1 MAPTTRRPP
10 PPPEGGRRSTR
21 ESNPSP
27 MSHGTIGGP
36 SPIVN
41 AAVAGGR
48 LNGFVERASAE
59 VVGVTYWFTPAPAPV
74 HQSVTL
80 RFTGRRL
87 DIDGSPSPRDQFVH
101 DELVSD
107 ILAGSGPV
115 AVTAKI
121 GDVNSGQW
129 DVRAKMLPAGRP
141 VRPGRGRKAES
152 VPGPL
157 PVYPASWS
165 WRHWRLTKGDVAPV
179 STCPS
184 PLVPAPGIVIGAWA
198 ILALLGSVVALVTQ
212 RLVISADR
220 LALGHRLPISLAA
233 LLAGVV
239 GAKLWYV
246 ALQRRQRRRDGWCI
260 QGLVVG
266 FGLVAPVLLVAAGHP
281 VGVFLDATVPGLLF
295 AMAIGRLGCFFAGCC
310 CGRPTSSRWGVWS
323 SDRRLVGVRRIPT
336 QLIEAGFT
344 LLVGL
349 ATLVA
354 VLEVGAAGGG
364 WFVAGL
370 ATYTIGRQGILHWRV
385 DRKSPRA
392 RLITAAIATVILVVD
407 LSLVVFG
414 AI

>member
-1 MAPTTRRPP
+1 MSTKRSPTSVQSRGVGSPKI
-10 PPPEGGRRSTR
+10 RRSEGPT
-21 ESNPSP
+21 
-27 MSHGTIGGP
+27 SHGVVGGP
-36 SPIVN
+36 SPTGH
-41 AAVAGGR
+41 AAVTDGR
-48 LNGFVERASAE
+48 FNGFVERMSAE
-59 VVGVTYWFTPAPAPV
+59 VVGVTYWFTPATTPAQ
-74 HQSVTL
+74 QSVTL

-87 DIDGSPSPRDQFVH
+87 DIEGSPSPRDQFVH

-107 ILAGSGPV
+107 IVAGSGPV

-121 GDVNSGQW
+121 SDVNPGQW

-141 VRPGRGRKAES
+141 VRPSRGQKAQTVS
-152 VPGPL
+152 GPL
-157 PVYPASWS
+157 PVYPANWS
-165 WRHWRLTKGDVAPV
+165 WRHWRLTKGEVAPV

-184 PLVPAPGIVIGAWA
+184 PLVPAPGIVIGSWA
-198 ILALLGSVVALVTQ
+198 ILALLGIVVALVTQ

-220 LALGHRLPISLAA
+220 LAVGHLLPISLAA

-246 ALQRRQRRRDGWCI
+246 VLQRRQGRRDGWCI

-266 FGLVAPVLLVAAGHP
+266 FGLVAPVLLLAAGHP
-281 VGVFLDATVPGLLF
+281 VGVFFDATVPGLLF

-323 SDRRLVGVRRIPT
+323 SDRHLVGVRRIPT
-336 QLIEAGFT
+336 QLIESGFT

-354 VLEVGAAGGG
+354 VLQHGTASGG

-370 ATYTIGRQGILHWRV
+370 ATYTIGRQGILHWRLE
-385 DRKSPRA
+385 RKSPRA
-392 RLITAAIATVILVVD
+392 RLITAAIATVILVID
-407 LSLVVFG
+407 LSLMAFG

>member
-27 MSHGTIGGP
+27 LSHGTVGDP
-36 SPIVN
+36 STVN

-59 VVGVTYWFTPAPAPV
+59 VVGVTYWFTPATAPV

-157 PVYPASWS
+157 PVYPASCP
-165 WRHWRLTKGDVAPV
+165 GD
-179 STCPS
+179 T
-184 PLVPAPGIVIGAWA
+184 
-198 ILALLGSVVALVTQ
+198 
-212 RLVISADR
+212 
-220 LALGHRLPISLAA
+220 
-233 LLAGVV
+233 GV
-239 GAKLWYV
+239 
-246 ALQRRQRRRDGWCI
+246 
-260 QGLVVG
+260 
-266 FGLVAPVLLVAAGHP
+266 
-281 VGVFLDATVPGLLF
+281 
-295 AMAIGRLGCFFAGCC
+295 
-310 CGRPTSSRWGVWS
+310 
-323 SDRRLVGVRRIPT
+323 
-336 QLIEAGFT
+336 
-344 LLVGL
+344 
-349 ATLVA
+349 
-354 VLEVGAAGGG
+354 
-364 WFVAGL
+364 
-370 ATYTIGRQGILHWRV
+370 
-385 DRKSPRA
+385 SPRA
-392 RLITAAIATVILVVD
+392 RLLRSRRALHRWSPLRASSSELGPSWPSSA
-407 LSLVVFG
+407 LSSRS
-414 AI
+414 